1 MKSQDLYAQ
10 LSQFEPRVTSMR
22 EIADQV
28 FAHSSA
34 ADSAQLRSKL
44 AVLFDRLSSLL
55 RVCGQYKQLLESAL
69 RNRGASV
76 SPSTPALNVSPPGTL
91 SPFKS
96 VVVLSP
102 PEVAFHS
109 FHAHSFQFH
118 SSFCCYV
125 VQTPRSP
132 SPKVA
137 RATSM
142 DERTFSGTAQSKYV
156 VFRLICFI

>member
-1 MKSQDLYAQ
+1 
-10 LSQFEPRVTSMR
+10 MR

-55 RVCGQYKQLLESAL
+55 RVCGQYKQLLEGAL
-69 RNRGASV
+69 RDRGAAV
-76 SPSTPALNVSPPGTL
+76 SPSTPALNTSPASGGSR

-102 PEVAFHS
+102 PEVRFH
-109 FHAHSFQFH
+109 FKF
-118 SSFCCYV
+118 
-125 VQTPRSP
+125 
-132 SPKVA
+132 
-137 RATSM
+137 
-142 DERTFSGTAQSKYV
+142 
-156 VFRLICFI
+156 VF